1 MTEGAGGNA
10 DACHCQ
16 NEAQR
21 PGVPAI
27 ETEQVEGGTPLGT
40 VAPGFHAV
48 RRFHRRLHAHGQQHR
63 QVPQGA
69 AQPLQQACPLIA
81 EHRLRLTDLAAVLLE
96 LWDEPQRHGD
106 QQRRTGKGLAEQV
119 QELIRGHDL
128 LIAGKPHND
137 RAQGAAG
144 HQTVAHGFQR
154 VPQVIDGKKHGHA
167 PMVE

>member
-63 QVPQGA
+63 QVPQGT
-69 AQPLQQACPLIA
+69 AQPLQQPRTFLLQ
-81 EHRLRLTDLAAVLLE
+81 HGLRLPDLAAILLK

-128 LIAGKPHND
+128 LIAGEPHND